1 MNHPGKFLA
10 QDAQQAAASGEPW
23 LQAMWD
29 DWPESDVRIWA
40 QTLQQLVAAALR
52 DNRVARIFDASQR
65 ALSVDD
71 VLAARA
77 QLAALAVVPGDVV
90 MIKAQNDLRGVS
102 AMLAAWLH
110 GCTVCPVDPTAAPEL
125 HALIAQESKAVAV
138 FEADGQ
144 LARVAESQPRRLR
157 AARATGVDLALTI
170 FTSGS
175 SGNPKGVVL
184 THSNV
189 MSSLRAIATYLE
201 IGPQHRILCI
211 PPMFLDYGVY
221 QVLFCLFTGCTLVLG
236 TGVKSP
242 LKILDL
248 IHGSQPNILPVV
260 PALASGL
267 AKVLNT
273 FNQTIDSLE
282 MVTNTGGHLAP
293 ATIEALRR
301 SFPKARIYPMYGL
314 TETKRAL
321 FLPPQ
326 FVDDKVG
333 SVGAAMPGLDAR
345 VVVTAPD
352 GELVEAEVGEIG
364 ELYLRGAS
372 VMQGY
377 HRDSGGAGARL
388 IPGAYRDDMWLAT
401 GDLFE
406 ADADGCLYFRGRSKS
421 LIKQKGYC
429 IYPRDIEATA
439 EALPQ
444 VASAIVVGR
453 TESDGDESAVLFI
466 VLKGQND
473 LAVQEAVR
481 ATILQRLHKSVQPRL
496 IEFLSEWPALPVGK
510 IDLGALQRMAKSL

>member
-1 MNHPGKFLA
+1 MNLPEKISVN
-10 QDAQQAAASGEPW
+10 DEQQIIASGQSW
-23 LQAMWD
+23 LQSLCD
-29 DWPESDVRIWA
+29 DWPRSDVRIWA

-52 DNRVARIFDASQR
+52 DERLQLISDASRQTLTNADVLNAR
-65 ALSVDD
+65 AL
-71 VLAARA
+71 LAAHDVRA
-77 QLAALAVVPGDVV
+77 GDVV
-90 MIKAQNDLRGVS
+90 MIKAQNDLRGVG
-102 AMLAAWLH
+102 AMLAAWLQ
-110 GCTVCPVDPTAAPEL
+110 GCTICPVDPTAAPEL
-125 HALIAQESKAVAV
+125 HALIAQESRAVAV

-144 LARVAESQPRRLR
+144 LRRVADAQPTRLR
-157 AARATGVDLALTI
+157 IARATGVDLGMTI

-189 MSSLRAIATYLE
+189 MSSLRAISTYLE
-201 IGPQHRILCI
+201 LGPRHRILCI

-221 QVLFCLFTGCTLVLG
+221 QVLFSLFTGCSLVLG
-236 TGVKSP
+236 SGLRSP

-248 IHGSQPNILPVV
+248 IHECQPNILPVV

-293 ATIEALRR
+293 ATIDALRS

-321 FLPPQ
+321 FLPPHW
-326 FVDDKVG
+326 VDEKHG
-333 SVGAAMPGLDAR
+333 SVGSAMPGLDAR
-345 VVVTAPD
+345 VVVTRED
-352 GELVEAEVGEIG
+352 GELVEAEIGEIG

-377 HRDSGGAGARL
+377 HRDNGGAGARL
-388 IPGAYRDDMWLAT
+388 IPGAYRDDNWLAT

-429 IYPRDIEATA
+429 IYPRDIEAAA

-444 VASAIVVGR
+444 VGSAIVVGR
-453 TESDGDESAVLFI
+453 TESDGDESAVLFV
-466 VLKGQND
+466 VLKDHGDVAAQ
-473 LAVQEAVR
+473 QAVR
-481 ATILQRLHKSVQPRL
+481 DHIQQQLHRSVQPRI
-496 IEFLSEWPALPVGK
+496 IEFLNEWPALAVGK
-510 IDLGALQRMAKSL
+510 IDLGALQNMAKSL

>member
-1 MNHPGKFLA
+1 MNLPDALHTQLTPELA
-10 QDAQQAAASGEPW
+10 VTDQAW
-23 LQAMWD
+23 LQSLCD
-29 DWPESDVRIWA
+29 DWPQSDVRIWA
-40 QTLQQLVAAALR
+40 QTLQQLTAAALR
-52 DNRVARIFDASQR
+52 NERLARISDASAQC
-65 ALSVDD
+65 LSAAD
-71 VLAARA
+71 VLAAHA
-77 QLAALAVVPGDVV
+77 QLAALGVQNGDVV
-90 MIKAQNDLRGVS
+90 MIKAQNDLVGVS
-102 AMLAAWLH
+102 AMLAAWLQ
-110 GCTVCPVDPTAAPEL
+110 GCTVCPIDPTATPEL

-144 LARVAESQPRRLR
+144 VWRVADSQLRRLR
-157 AARATGVDLALTI
+157 GERATGVDLAMMI

-189 MSSLRAIATYLE
+189 MSSLRAISTYLE
-201 IGPQHRILCI
+201 LGPQHRILCI

-221 QVLFCLFTGCTLVLG
+221 QVLFTLFTGCSLVLG
-236 TGVKSP
+236 TGLKNP

-248 IHGSQPNILPVV
+248 IHSSKPNILPVV
-260 PALASGL
+260 PALASSL

-326 FVDDKVG
+326 FVDDKEG
-333 SVGAAMPGLDAR
+333 SVGNAMPGLDAR
-345 VVVTAPD
+345 IVVTSPD
-352 GELVEAEVGEIG
+352 GELVEAEIGEIG

-406 ADADGCLYFRGRSKS
+406 VDADGCLYFRGRSKS

-429 IYPRDIEATA
+429 IYPRDIEASA

-444 VASAIVVGR
+444 VGSAIVVGR
-453 TESDGDESAVLFI
+453 TESDGDESAVLFV
-466 VLKGQND
+466 VLKD
-473 LAVQEAVR
+473 PADATAHEVVR
-481 ATILQRLHKSVQPRL
+481 EHIQQQLHKSVQPRI
-496 IEFLSEWPALPVGK
+496 IEFLNEWPALPVGK
-510 IDLGALQRMAKSL
+510 IDIGALQNMAKTL